1 MVIVDLA
8 YETSDIIG
16 SHASFR
22 FKKIYLLT
30 AMRTG
35 N

>member
-1 MVIVDLA
+1 MAIVKLA

-22 FKKIYLLT
+22 FKKIYLSA